1 MALSDSY
8 VKKDISPEDEAWHS
22 KEAALME
29 EMGITGNTAADAAKL
44 RKSMLSAEEAVCAKQ
59 EEMTAIRQHKGRK
72 QDWQEY
78 LDMKARMGRV
88 YMGCDLLRKLRILL
102 PDMKAVD
109 GHVRGTISINSPVV
123 RTYEDGYHWGMDY
136 IGWIYEDWN
145 PEFRIDYVDEDG
157 VPKGSRQGYVD
168 FFLHN
173 IIRKDGTGDFVL
185 KGNGIVQDGT
195 GIPLKILTEE
205 KIKKVFGEPSQGPG
219 RSKYVRQLWRF
230 RHGLKGDFDMSKWF

>member
-1 MALSDSY
+1 MSDNF
-8 VKKDISPEDEAWHS
+8 VKKYFTEEEETWNN

-29 EMGITGNTAADAAKL
+29 EMGITGNTAADAEKL
-44 RKSMLSAEEAVCAKQ
+44 RNSMLSPTEAVCAKK

-72 QDWQEY
+72 QDWQDY
-78 LDMKARMGRV
+78 LDMKARMGKV
-88 YMGCDLLRKLRILL
+88 LMGPDLLRKLRILL

-123 RTYEDGYHWGMDY
+123 RTYEDGRHWGMDY

-157 VPKGSRQGYVD
+157 VPTGSRQGYVD
-168 FFLHN
+168 LFLNN
-173 IIRKDGTGDFVL
+173 IKRRDGTGDYVL
-185 KGNGIVQDGT
+185 KDNMRIVQDGT
-195 GIPLKILTEE
+195 GLPLRILTEDG
-205 KIKKVFGEPSQGPG
+205 IKKVFGESSQGPG

-230 RHGLKGDFDMSKWF
+230 RHGLKGDFDMGKWF